1 MQIHNEELRETN
13 KKLSTQLVEASHQ
26 IRTLQLNNQLLAEKL
41 AKSELFAQQLN
52 GDNCDLRCDLRELQA
67 THQSDLREL
76 KATHQ
81 SEVRQ
86 LTERLA
92 LIGKLRKHQN
102 IQS

>member
-52 GDNCDLRCDLRELQA
+52 ADNCDLRGDLRELQA